1 MKYEQIISE
10 CNPSQTHSELD
21 ELLQLVEP
29 IKPKYVLEI
38 GVHRG
43 GSLRV
48 WHKVFNPTTL
58 IGIDTR
64 PEPEAYFDGAFVL
77 TGNSTEQNTLKIV
90 KQMLDKQLDFLF
102 IDGSHYY
109 PDVKKDFEMYYPL
122 VRDGGAIAF
131 HDVILIGNKTCEVN
145 RYWNEIKDKYNSVTI
160 SHKAT
165 FGPAA
170 TGVGL
175 IWK

>member
-1 MKYEQIISE
+1 MYETIIKE
-10 CNPSQTHSELD
+10 CEPSQTHSEL
-21 ELLQLVEP
+21 EALLELVEP
-29 IKPKYVLEI
+29 IKPKYILEI

-48 WHKVFNPTTL
+48 WQRVFNPITL

-64 PEPEAYFDGAFVL
+64 PEREAFIDGAFVL
-77 TGNSTEQNTLKIV
+77 TGNSTHDNTLRTV
-90 KQMLDKQLDFLF
+90 KKMLDEPLDFLF

-131 HDVILIGNKTCEVN
+131 HDVILTGNDTCEVN

-160 SHKAT
+160 SHKDRWGVT
-165 FGPAA
+165 A